1 MRSLS
6 ETTQN
11 LLKTLRSLRYS
22 GSANL
27 DWPRRAEDL
36 LKSIG
41 ASGEPA
47 AVPGIYDLLFHES
60 YWLAQAA
67 GNATNQL
74 VACCTAIEIA
84 KLDKIIR
91 GTAEWR
97 ACGPSPPL
105 SQVSVGAAGVLSCN
119 RNGYVREAAVRYL
132 ANQYT
137 GMELPFLLLRI
148 NDWVPEVRS
157 IAIAATR
164 YRVVREYSRQLVR
177 CLPLLESLERQGRR
191 DGADIFQSIRKI
203 LVAPDCL
210 PFLGEAITGSD
221 RQVRRAALSVV
232 MEARLCSA
240 STKILREALGSTDG
254 TVRLMALRGL
264 CGGLKGSSLC
274 RILQA
279 ALRDRLPPV
288 RALALTEVAERFPD
302 VATPHLTAAV
312 LDRHTSLRSIA
323 RFYLRGCGV
332 GEFAPVYRREL
343 SQQHVSELAF
353 VIAGLGE
360 TGGKEDSK
368 QIAGY
373 LSHPMP
379 SVRRAAI
386 SALGRLD
393 ATGFRIAFFDA
404 LLDRSPSVA
413 KTARNVI
420 VARRIHLSA
429 EQIRVHLQLAEH
441 EHSHHILLS
450 LSAKLPW
457 WDSAPLLI
465 GCAAS
470 TKPALRGIA
479 LKLLGRWRGDAHRLS
494 SPLTLQQLRLL
505 EMEFKRHGQS
515 LDEETFCDLV
525 EVIRFAETILLSGLS
540 K

>member
-1 MRSLS
+1 MKLTAIWPAVPALSILLYMRSLS
-6 ETTQN
+6 ETTRN
-11 LLKTLRSLRYS
+11 LLESLRSLLYS

-27 DWPRRAEDL
+27 DWPRCAEDL

-97 ACGPSPPL
+97 ACGPPPL
-105 SQVSVGAAGVLSCN
+105 LSQLPVGAAGVLSCN

-157 IAIAATR
+157 IAIAATS
-164 YRVVREYSRQLVR
+164 YRIMKEYSRQLVR

-191 DGADIFQSIRKI
+191 DGEGIFQSIRKI
-203 LVAPDCL
+203 LAAPDCL
-210 PFLGEAITGSD
+210 PFLGEAIAGSD
-221 RQVRRAALSVV
+221 RQVRRAAMSVV
-232 MEARLCSA
+232 MEARPCNT
-240 STKILREALGSTDG
+240 STQILREALGSADG

-264 CGGLKGSSLC
+264 CGGLKGSPLC
-274 RILQA
+274 RILQT
-279 ALRDRLPPV
+279 ALRDRFPPV

-302 VATPHLTAAV
+302 VATPHLKAAV

-323 RFYLRGCGV
+323 RFYLSGCGV

-343 SQQHVSELAF
+343 S
-353 VIAGLGE
+353 
-360 TGGKEDSK
+360 
-368 QIAGY
+368 
-373 LSHPMP
+373 
-379 SVRRAAI
+379 
-386 SALGRLD
+386 
-393 ATGFRIAFFDA
+393 
-404 LLDRSPSVA
+404 
-413 KTARNVI
+413 
-420 VARRIHLSA
+420 
-429 EQIRVHLQLAEH
+429 
-441 EHSHHILLS
+441 
-450 LSAKLPW
+450 
-457 WDSAPLLI
+457 
-465 GCAAS
+465 
-470 TKPALRGIA
+470 
-479 LKLLGRWRGDAHRLS
+479 
-494 SPLTLQQLRLL
+494 
-505 EMEFKRHGQS
+505 
-515 LDEETFCDLV
+515 
-525 EVIRFAETILLSGLS
+525 
-540 K
+540 